1 MGADGDWSELFFA
14 AFRQSRNPMTLVDS
28 RRRNVDVNGAM
39 LKLTGYTREQLV
51 GRPIY
56 EFAVGGP
63 LNTPEEWEAMMA
75 SDHFTGEAELVCA
88 DGTGVA
94 VQWGANVEVVTGHRL
109 ILVVTLSVS
118 RWGRRFRRD
127 TPTEPEVAALSDRE
141 FSVVRL
147 VALGYTGPEIAE
159 NLGITHDTVRT
170 HARNAMTKTATRSR
184 AQLVAKVLG
193 EGRVLG

>member
-1 MGADGDWSELFFA
+1 VGSADDWSELFFA
-14 AFRQSRNPMTLVDS
+14 AFRQSRNAMTLVDS

-39 LKLTGYTREQLV
+39 LKLMGYKREELI

-56 EFAVGGP
+56 EFVVDGP
-63 LNTPEEWEAMMA
+63 LNSPEEWEAMMS
-75 SDHFTGEAELVCA
+75 SDHFTGEAELLRA
-88 DGTGVA
+88 DGSAVA

-109 ILVVTLSVS
+109 ILVVTLSIS
-118 RWGRRFRRD
+118 RWGGRFRR
-127 TPTEPEVAALSDRE
+127 TVSEQEVAALSDRE

-159 NLGITHDTVRT
+159 ALGITHDTVRT

-193 EGRVLG
+193 EGHVLR

>member
-1 MGADGDWSELFFA
+1 MGSGGDWSELFFA
-14 AFRQSRNPMTLVDS
+14 AFRQSRNAMTLVDS
-28 RRRNVDVNGAM
+28 RRRSVDVNGAM
-39 LKLTGYTREQLV
+39 LKLTGYTREELV

-56 EFAVGGP
+56 EFVVGGP

-75 SDHFTGEAELVCA
+75 SDHFTGEAELLCA
-88 DGTGVA
+88 DGDGVA

-109 ILVVTLSVS
+109 ILVVTLSIS
-118 RWGRRFRRD
+118 RWGRRFRRAS
-127 TPTEPEVAALSDRE
+127 TEGEVATLSDRE

-147 VALGYTGPEIAE
+147 VALGYTGPEIADA
-159 NLGITHDTVRT
+159 LGITHDTVRT

-193 EGRVLG
+193 EGHVLS